1 LTRLQSDPYNRLKG
15 MSLSDIR
22 AARRRASWWLNGI
35 IAAYALAMALLP
47 LTHHDIACHLK
58 SSTHCTTC
66 LVGSAADLASD
77 QTTLGP
83 SALDDAGRAGTE
95 ASAQPDSLS
104 LPAPSGRAPPASL

>member
-1 LTRLQSDPYNRLKG
+1 

-22 AARRRASWWLNGI
+22 AARRRARWWLNAI

-83 SALDDAGRAGTE
+83 SALDDAGQAGIE
-95 ASAQPDSLS
+95 ASAPTDSLS
-104 LPAPSGRAPPASL
+104 RPTPSGRAPPASL